1 MHVPL
6 FYKKIYSI
14 YFNFLYSC
22 VANIQRIIIMIIII
36 KMNKNDIFIVG
47 RKEKREFHFQ
57 FLLSDIRQAAR
68 KIENL
73 LLKLL

>member
-1 MHVPL
+1 
-6 FYKKIYSI
+6 
-14 YFNFLYSC
+14 
-22 VANIQRIIIMIIII
+22 
-36 KMNKNDIFIVG
+36 MNKNDIFIVG